1 MDLCF
6 WGMISVTQR
15 TTPLWCSWHFLLH
28 RSVNSGGVFNSAE
41 LLNQF
46 CDTFYHIL
54 WKQINSNGETDA
66 MISDQLVRLGLLL
79 VGEKKRKDPDRG
91 FEWKWATGVI
101 QGQGEGVTM
110 KPTIKDDNFNK
121 RLWGTV
127 RNRSHDCGRVRYSDH
142 WLVLRCEDDF
152 FSISSISR
160 HQHGANFSVPTNSHF
175 FELIKLLEGQTATD
189 SPCKRDNNVHCFL
202 FFCFSYILHT
212 TQWLSLKF

>member
-66 MISDQLVRLGLLL
+66 MISDQLMRLGLLL

-101 QGQGEGVTM
+101 QGQGRASPWNPQLKTTTLTNDCEV
-110 KPTIKDDNFNK
+110 
-121 RLWGTV
+121 LWGIAHMIV
-127 RNRSHDCGRVRYSDH
+127 DGFV
-142 WLVLRCEDDF
+142 
-152 FSISSISR
+152 IPI
-160 HQHGANFSVPTNSHF
+160 
-175 FELIKLLEGQTATD
+175 TD
-189 SPCKRDNNVHCFL
+189 SYWDVRMISFQSLQSLGTNTEPISLCQPTLIFL
-202 FFCFSYILHT
+202 SLSNSSKVKPLLTLHVSEITTSIVFCFFVFHIFC
-212 TQWLSLKF
+212 TQHNGCL